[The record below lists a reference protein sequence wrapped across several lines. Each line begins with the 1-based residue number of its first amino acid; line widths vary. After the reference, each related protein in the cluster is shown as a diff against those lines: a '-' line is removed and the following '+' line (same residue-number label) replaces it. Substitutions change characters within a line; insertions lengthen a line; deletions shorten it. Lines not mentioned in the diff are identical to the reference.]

1 VSGLQNQ
8 PDWARLFRVACA
20 LIRQVNSEALIIDHW
35 TFGGGTALMLQIGH
49 RESRDVDLFLTDPQ
63 LLPFLDPQ
71 KNDFDFEIR
80 PSDYDGDGAKFLK
93 FAFDGIGEIDFIVSP
108 SKTKNPTVEQEIEG
122 HRTLLETVPE
132 IIAKK
137 IVHRGANL
145 KPRDIFDIAAASV
158 DHQAAVVD
166 SLRAYEPEV
175 TVALATLD
183 RLKPDFVNAA
193 IGQLDIR
200 EKFSEI
206 AKVSIERSR
215 SLLRTV

>member
-1 VSGLQNQ
+1 
-8 PDWARLFRVACA
+8 
-20 LIRQVNSEALIIDHW
+20 
-35 TFGGGTALMLQIGH
+35 M
-49 RESRDVDLFLTDPQ
+49 
-63 LLPFLDPQ
+63 
-71 KNDFDFEIR
+71 R

-93 FAFDGIGEIDFIVSP
+93 LAFSDIGEIDFIVSP
-108 SKTKNPTVEQEIEG
+108 PKTTNPTVEREIEG
-122 HRTLLETVPE
+122 QRTLLETVPE

-158 DHQAAVVD
+158 DHQAVIVD

-175 TVALATLD
+175 AAALATLD
-183 RLKPDFVNAA
+183 RLNPDFLNAA

-200 EKFSEI
+200 EKFSGI

-215 SLLRTV
+215 SLLRAV